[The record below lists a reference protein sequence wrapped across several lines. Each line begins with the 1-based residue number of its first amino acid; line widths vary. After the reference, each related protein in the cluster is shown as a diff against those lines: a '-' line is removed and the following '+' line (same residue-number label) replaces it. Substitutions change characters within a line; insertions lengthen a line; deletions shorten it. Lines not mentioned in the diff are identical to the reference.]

1 MTAGASGG
9 VPWGE
14 RIALVT
20 GASSGIGAALAEA
33 LTGRGC
39 RVICAALD
47 AQMLDRRC
55 AALGD
60 RAHAMV
66 IDLAEPAQID
76 GALSRLPESCQ
87 VIDLLVNFAG
97 HDLGG
102 NGRYETAA
110 PDDIAS
116 VLAVN
121 LAGLMRLTRI
131 VLPGMLA
138 RGRGDIVN
146 IGSVVSRV
154 RNRHLAAYTA
164 SKHGVHGFTE
174 GLRSDYADTD
184 LRIIEILPGAVR
196 TNFARSRWR
205 GDAAKAAAFYDAF
218 PGCLTPEQVAD
229 SIVWALERPPGVT
242 IGEIL
247 ILPTRER

>member
-1 MTAGASGG
+1 MSTGEI
-9 VPWGE
+9 PWSE

-20 GASSGIGAALAEA
+20 GASSGIGAALAEQ
-33 LTGRGC
+33 LIGRGC

-47 AQMLDRRC
+47 AQVLERRC
-55 AALGD
+55 SALGE
-60 RAHAMV
+60 RAHALA
-66 IDLAEPAQID
+66 IDLAETAQID
-76 GALSRLPESCQ
+76 GALARIPEPFQ
-87 VIDLLVNFAG
+87 AIDILVNCAG

-102 NGRYETAA
+102 NGRYEIAA
-110 PDDIAS
+110 PDDIAN

-174 GLRSDYADTD
+174 GLRGDYADTD
-184 LRIIEILPGAVR
+184 LRIIEIQPGAVR
-196 TNFARSRWR
+196 TNFAKSRWR

-218 PGCLTPEQVAD
+218 PGVLAPEQVAE
-229 SIVWALERPPGVT
+229 SIIWALERPPGVT